1 MPSESIMSLFHR
13 SLILAA
19 AMLLVCVAAGDDFK
33 FPDTTTG
40 KRMADFLAAINAGDQ
55 EKAKAFIMENVAAA
69 ALERRP
75 LKERLAVYQDILEDT
90 GGISPVKVLAT
101 SDDKTTLRAKTRNG
115 EMLELTFEFEPK
127 PPHKLISVQ
136 FRPIAP
142 GLDELPPGKLTDDQI
157 IKALGSYMDKIVAD
171 DKFSGV
177 VLLAKEGKPIFHQAY
192 GYASLRFQVPNK
204 LDTKFNL
211 GSMNKMLTSVSICQL
226 AEQGK
231 LSFDDPIIKHLPDYP
246 NKAVAEKVTIH
257 HLLTHTG
264 GLGHYWNEKFRNKMP
279 TLRTVS
285 DFLPLFVDEPLRFEP
300 GSQMFYSNAGF
311 IVLGLIIEKV
321 SGQTYYD
328 YVREHI
334 CKTAGMKNTDSY
346 DTDLIVPNLAIG
358 YTFQSSVPGPQAK
371 SAKPVRRENFYLH
384 AVKGGPA
391 GGGYSTAEDLLA
403 FAAALR
409 EHRLL
414 NSKYTT
420 LATTGKVQMG
430 PDGKYAY
437 GFGDFTVKGHRH
449 IGHSGGAPGISADFR
464 DYLDLGYTAIVL
476 SNYDGAAQLPS
487 RQIEALLTHQ

>member
-1 MPSESIMSLFHR
+1 MSLIQP
-13 SLILAA
+13 SLASIAF
-19 AMLLVCVAAGDDFK
+19 LVLICFAKADDFK
-33 FPDTTTG
+33 FPDSVAG
-40 KRMADFLAAINAGDQ
+40 KRIAGFFDAINANDQ
-55 EKAKAFIMENVAAA
+55 EKAKAYITENVASA

-75 LKERLAVYQDILEDT
+75 LKERLEVYQNIFEET
-90 GGISPVKVLAT
+90 GGLQPTKVLAAT
-101 SDDKTTLRAKTRNG
+101 DEKTTLRAKAKNG
-115 EMLELTFEFEPK
+115 QTLEFTFEFEHK
-127 PPHKLISVQ
+127 PSHKLISIQ
-136 FRPIAP
+136 LRPIAE
-142 GLDELPPGKLTDDQI
+142 GTDELPAGKLTDDQI
-157 IKALGSYMDKIVAD
+157 VKALGSYMDKIVAD

-177 VLLAKEGKPIFHQAY
+177 VLLAKENKPIFYKAY
-192 GYASLRFQVPNK
+192 GQASLRFQVPNK

-231 LSFDDPIIKHLPDYP
+231 LSFDDPIIKHLPEYP

-257 HLLTHTG
+257 HLLTHTS
-264 GLGHYWNEKFRNKMP
+264 GLGHYWNEKFRAKMP

-285 DFLPLFVDEPLRFEP
+285 DFLPLFVDEPLKFEP
-300 GSQMFYSNAGF
+300 GSHMLYSNAGF

-321 SGQTYYD
+321 SRQTYYD
-328 YVREHI
+328 YVREHV
-334 CKTAGMKNTDSY
+334 CRVAGMKNTDSY
-346 DTDLIVPNLAIG
+346 EVDLVVPNLAIG
-358 YTFQSSVPGPQAK
+358 YTFQSSIPGPQSK
-371 SAKPVRRENFYLH
+371 NDKVRRENYYLH

-403 FAAALR
+403 FAVALR

-437 GFGDFTVKGHRH
+437 GFGDFTVNGHRH
-449 IGHSGGAPGISADFR
+449 IGHNGGAPGISADFR

-476 SNYDGAAQLPS
+476 SNYDGAAELPT
-487 RQIEALLTHQ
+487 RQIEALLTHK

>member
-1 MPSESIMSLFHR
+1 
-13 SLILAA
+13 
-19 AMLLVCVAAGDDFK
+19 
-33 FPDTTTG
+33 
-40 KRMADFLAAINAGDQ
+40 
-55 EKAKAFIMENVAAA
+55 
-69 ALERRP
+69 
-75 LKERLAVYQDILEDT
+75 
-90 GGISPVKVLAT
+90 
-101 SDDKTTLRAKTRNG
+101 
-115 EMLELTFEFEPK
+115 
-127 PPHKLISVQ
+127 
-136 FRPIAP
+136 
-142 GLDELPPGKLTDDQI
+142 
-157 IKALGSYMDKIVAD
+157 MDKIVAD

-177 VLLAKEGKPIFHQAY
+177 VLLAKDGKPLFHKAY

-211 GSMNKMLTSVSICQL
+211 GSMNKMLTSVAICQL

-246 NKAVAEKVTIH
+246 NKTVAEKVTIH
-257 HLLTHTG
+257 HLLTHTS
-264 GLGHYWNEKFRNKMP
+264 GLGHYWNEKFRAKMP

-300 GSQMFYSNAGF
+300 GERMFYSNAGF

-328 YVREHI
+328 YVRQHV
-334 CKTAGMKNTDSY
+334 CKIAGMNNTDSY
-346 DTDLIVPNLAIG
+346 EVDLIVPNLAIG
-358 YTFQSSVPGPQAK
+358 YTFQSSLTGPSNK
-371 SAKPVRRENFYLH
+371 NAKPVRRENFYLH

-437 GFGDFTVKGHRH
+437 GFGDFTANGHRH
-449 IGHSGGAPGISADFR
+449 IGHNGGAPGISADFR

-476 SNYDGAAQLPS
+476 SNYDGASELPT
-487 RQIEALLTHQ
+487 RHIEALLTHK

>member
-1 MPSESIMSLFHR
+1 MPILHRLLSLAAVV
-13 SLILAA
+13 LLVCLAA
-19 AMLLVCVAAGDDFK
+19 ADDVK
-33 FPDTTTG
+33 LPDTDAG
-40 KRMADFLAAINAGDQ
+40 KCIAGFFEAINANDQ
-55 EKAKAFIMENVAAA
+55 QKAKAYILENVAPA
-69 ALERRP
+69 ALERRS
-75 LKERLAVYQDILEDT
+75 LKDRLEVYQDIYEQS
-90 GGISPVKVLAT
+90 GGLKLVKVLAT
-101 SDDKTTLRAKTRNG
+101 SDDKTTVRAKDKNG
-115 EMLELTFEFEPK
+115 RSLELTFDFEPK
-127 PPHKLISVQ
+127 PPHKLLGVQ
-136 FRPIAP
+136 IRPVAD
-142 GLDELPPGKLTDDQI
+142 GMDELPSGKLTDDQI
-157 IKALGSYMDKIVAD
+157 CKALGSYMDKIVAD

-246 NKAVAEKVTIH
+246 NKTVAEKVTIH
-257 HLLTHTG
+257 HLLTHTS
-264 GLGHYWNEKFRNKMP
+264 GLGHYWNEKFRAKMP

-285 DFLPLFVDEPLRFEP
+285 DFLPLFVDESLRFDP
-300 GSQMFYSNAGF
+300 GARMLYSNAGY

-334 CKTAGMKNTDSY
+334 CKVAGMKNTDSY
-346 DTDLIVPNLAIG
+346 EVDMVVPNLAIG
-358 YTFQSSVPGPQAK
+358 YTNQSSIAGPQSK
-371 SAKPVRRENFYLH
+371 SGSVRRENYYLH

-420 LATTGKVQMG
+420 IATTGKVQMG
-430 PDGKYAY
+430 PEGKYAY

-449 IGHSGGAPGISADFR
+449 IGHNGGAPGISADFR
-464 DYLDLGYTAIVL
+464 EYLDLGYTAIIL
-476 SNYDGAAQLPS
+476 SNYDGASELPT
-487 RQIEALLTHQ
+487 RQIEALLTHK